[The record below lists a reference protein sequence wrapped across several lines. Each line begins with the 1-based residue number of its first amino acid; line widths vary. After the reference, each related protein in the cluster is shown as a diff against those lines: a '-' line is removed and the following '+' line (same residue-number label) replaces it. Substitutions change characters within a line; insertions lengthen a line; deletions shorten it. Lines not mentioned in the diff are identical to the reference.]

1 MRVQTQQVYGG
12 LDMWHFSKLPGDA
25 GRCQPM
31 GARHCALVV
40 VPRDSSEVR
49 GADAE
54 LEAAASLGLWVED
67 VLMRCREGQEVSD
80 LRDFSRSPPVGRQPL
95 GAEGSRSACED
106 HHPPSATSVSA
117 VHAESGGREPFTTSG
132 PGATVP

>member
-1 MRVQTQQVYGG
+1 MRVQTQQADGG
-12 LDMWHFSKLPGDA
+12 LDRWHLSKLPGDA
-25 GRCQPM
+25 GRCQPT
-31 GARHCALVV
+31 GAGPCALVV
-40 VPRDSSEVR
+40 VPRGRSEVR

-80 LRDFSRSPPVGRQPL
+80 LRDFSRAPPVGRQPL
-95 GAEGSRSACED
+95 GVEGSRAACED
-106 HHPPSATSVSA
+106 HHPPSPTSVSA
-117 VHAESGGREPFTTSG
+117 VHAESGGREPLAASG